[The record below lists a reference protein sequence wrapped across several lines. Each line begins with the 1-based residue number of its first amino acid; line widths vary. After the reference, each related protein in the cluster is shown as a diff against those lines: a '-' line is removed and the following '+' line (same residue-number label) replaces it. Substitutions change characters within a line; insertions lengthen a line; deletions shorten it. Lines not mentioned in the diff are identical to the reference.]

1 VLPGHEVRLET
12 FGISQVL
19 FPARVILT
27 PVAADVCV
35 GPLNMAAFKTF
46 RWSNEPTALSN
57 ASTMS
62 KKTKSPTENSKR
74 INQWQL
80 GLLLIL
86 AGPLANSVLTTFEPL
101 VPPLTNAQRGQAFGR
116 GLASVVFVVAGV
128 VLVVRHF
135 VQRKRE
141 QGE

>member
-1 VLPGHEVRLET
+1 
-12 FGISQVL
+12 
-19 FPARVILT
+19 
-27 PVAADVCV
+27 
-35 GPLNMAAFKTF
+35 
-46 RWSNEPTALSN
+46 
-57 ASTMS
+57 MS